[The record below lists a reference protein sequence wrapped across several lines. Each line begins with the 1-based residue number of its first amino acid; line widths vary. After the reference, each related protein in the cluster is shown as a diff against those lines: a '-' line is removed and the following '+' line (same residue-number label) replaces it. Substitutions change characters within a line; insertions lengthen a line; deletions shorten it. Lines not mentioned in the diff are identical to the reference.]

1 MNTLWAQTPWGT
13 DIKYTNEGRDGND
26 YQFTAYQVVYSPNKG
41 QFGTWENLNYFGTNG
56 LNVTSKWIPAKA
68 AMMPA
73 AASATTITS
82 PTSWGVTS
90 LWEEAGALGRSIW
103 STLAGAGATA
113 TVIIGSL
120 SIPSSER
127 VTDKP
132 ADVAVPTHGNDKNS
146 QNPQIVYQITALHI
160 PMLNAEILKYG
171 VADAKF
177 NTFANASNRR
187 PESQLAYFREE
198 RPDCM
203 VNYSILARP
212 EGRDLAYLIE
222 AGFVASYMRANFRP
236 TFLPPEYQFRPIPDI
251 GFKFTP

>member
-1 MNTLWAQTPWGT
+1 LNTLWAQTPWGT

-127 VTDKP
+127 VTDRPIDISKP
-132 ADVAVPTHGNDKNS
+132 VAISPPKTQQQPLYEQYALIANYSGLYPVATWGVPFKPVTAPMVYLDKGDVW
-146 QNPQIVYQITALHI
+146 
-160 PMLNAEILKYG
+160 KYG
-171 VADAKF
+171 ITKNGEARYTISF
-177 NTFANASNRR
+177 YNNTGMGLQYVPQFSGTQIQARVE
-187 PESQLAYFREE
+187 ESTKIINYYFWHG
-198 RPDCM
+198 D
-203 VNYSILARP
+203 
-212 EGRDLAYLIE
+212 
-222 AGFVASYMRANFRP
+222 
-236 TFLPPEYQFRPIPDI
+236 LPPGNKCFH
-251 GFKFTP
+251 